1 MKQFSLLLIL
11 FQLCQPVSSQTPDG
25 RIRYQNQ
32 DLFLSGSNVPWVNF
46 ARDIGPSATNFTRFA
61 SIFAELKAAGGN
73 SMRLWLHTTG
83 HESPAFDASGLV
95 TGPGTS
101 ALQDLKKICD
111 LASEQKIGLQ
121 LCLWSFDMLR
131 ISNGDGI
138 TGRAKKLLTDT
149 LYTNAYIRN
158 ALIPMVTEL
167 KGHPGIL
174 AWEVFNEPEG
184 MSTEFGW
191 EFNHHIPMKDIQ
203 RVVNLIA
210 GAIHRADPAAQV
222 TNGAWCFRAQTDVT
236 FDGVPNLNYYRDDRL
251 ISAGGDPD
259 GTLDFYNVHY
269 YAGNFGQALSPFHH
283 PKAAWGLD
291 KPLVVAEFY
300 LEDSHGKPWQSLY
313 RNLLENGYAGAWSW
327 AWDSATQNA
336 RTRVVMADLVR
347 YDAGDVTIEPRSGV
361 IFNFRT
367 EPPVIDR
374 GDSTL
379 LLWDSSQ
386 GSELVLDGEPV
397 PRKGKKIL
405 HPADA
410 GEFTLS
416 SAGEVSQVKKTSV
429 GFYPSGKIWSFRATP
444 ATVAE
449 GEPAVLSWSS
459 SAGSAVTLNG
469 TPVAEDG
476 DLQVNPPET
485 TTYYLSTAGETAET
499 RSVTLTVLPA
509 DQVNRAAGKPVTVS
523 GSEQGTGHDDPS
535 QMVDENPSTW
545 WTSYPAEISW
555 VELDL
560 TDTLAVHRIGI
571 RWNTNWAVTYR
582 LGVSTDR
589 KAWTVVTWQKAG
601 TGGVELLDSLT
612 VTGRY
617 VKLML
622 DKRAKTTS
630 GYEISELQVF
640 GVKKTGTGI
649 REKGNLP
656 GTPVLYPA
664 WPNPFNP
671 ETTFRYELPA
681 PAPVDIRL
689 VNLLGQEIRIL
700 QKEVRPSGITT
711 VPVSAAGLSSGVYLV
726 RFSSGRTVRSQKL
739 VLVK

>member
-1 MKQFSLLLIL
+1 MKPYCLLLIFFL
-11 FQLCQPVSSQTPDG
+11 VSLPAFSQTPDG

-46 ARDIGPSATNFTRFA
+46 ARDIGPSTTNFTKFA
-61 SIFAELKAAGGN
+61 SIFAEIKAAGGN

-95 TGPGTS
+95 TGPGTNTLS
-101 ALQDLKKICD
+101 DLKKICD
-111 LASEQKIGLQ
+111 LAWEQKIGLQ

-149 LYTNAYIRN
+149 IYTNTYIRK

-210 GAIHRADPAAQV
+210 GAIHRADPVAQV
-222 TNGAWCFRAQTDVT
+222 TNGAWCFRAQTDLT

-251 ISAGGDPD
+251 IAAGGDAD

-327 AWDSATQNA
+327 AWDNTTQNS
-336 RTRVVMADLVR
+336 RTRTVMADLIR
-347 YDAGDVTIEPRSGV
+347 YDAREVILEPRSGV

-379 LLWDSSQ
+379 LLWDSSN
-386 GSELVLDGEPV
+386 GSALLLDGEPV
-397 PRKGKKIL
+397 SGKGKKLL
-405 HPADA
+405 HPTEAR
-410 GEFTLS
+410 EFTLIS
-416 SAGEVSQVKKTSV
+416 SGDVSQEKKTSV
-429 GFYPSGKIWSFRATP
+429 SFYPSGKIWSFQAIP
-444 ATVAE
+444 SSIAE

-469 TPVAEDG
+469 EPVSEDG
-476 DLQVNPPET
+476 ERQVSPLAT
-485 TTYYLSTAGETAET
+485 ATYTLGTSGETAET
-499 RSVTLTVLPA
+499 RSVKITVLPA

-523 GSEQGTGHDDPS
+523 GSEQGTGHDNPS
-535 QMVDENPSTW
+535 LMVDENPSTW
-545 WTSYPAEISW
+545 WTSYSTEISW

-571 RWNTNWAVTYR
+571 RWNANWAVIYR

-589 KAWTVVTWQKAG
+589 KTWTVVTWQKAG
-601 TGGVELLDSLT
+601 TGGIELLDSLK
-612 VTGRY
+612 VTGRF

-640 GVKKTGTGI
+640 GLKKTGTGI
-649 REKGNLP
+649 REKGILP

-664 WPNPFNP
+664 FPNPFNP

-700 QKEVRPSGITT
+700 QREVRPSGITT
-711 VPVSAAGLSSGVYLV
+711 VPVSASGLSSGVYLI
-726 RFSSGRTVRSQKL
+726 RFSSGRTTRSQKL